1 MEFYETQEMTGSQIK
16 RFTEAFDR
24 EIGTECEV
32 NSSTPTRWYAVCSE
46 LLPSEVR
53 TVREIENRI
62 LNR

>member
-16 RFTEAFDR
+16 RFADAFDR

-32 NSSTPTRWYAVCSE
+32 SSSTPTRWYAVCAE

-53 TVREIENRI
+53 TVLEIENRI